1 MLNVVRVSLRLV
13 VSSPG
18 QAMGSGQFEH
28 AVSPWPSADWFPYAG
43 CGGLEDMS
51 RSIKAKD
58 SGYCHHQ
65 ANAYSVMLYQ
75 GC

>member
-28 AVSPWPSADWFPYAG
+28 AVSPWPSADWSPYAE
-43 CGGLEDMS
+43 CGGLKDMG
-51 RSIKAKD
+51 RSIEAKD
-58 SGYCHHQ
+58 LGVLS
-65 ANAYSVMLYQ
+65 
-75 GC
+75 